1 VNKEESMRRPLLRPC
16 AWALSVLVAALAF
29 AVATT
34 AFAQTDVTTSRIT
47 GTATAAS
54 DGGALPGV
62 NVEVKNQ
69 DTGLVVVAV
78 TDATGFYRALNLP
91 TGSYT
96 ITATLDGFHPASTE
110 NVRLLLGVPK
120 TVNFNMQSSTVS
132 EAVTVRGTVPEVE
145 ITNTSAST
153 TISTEEIKQLPISGR
168 DFKNLVTLT
177 PQVRIE
183 SERGTISISGERG
196 INTSIMI
203 DGVDYNNAMFGGQ
216 VGGAEGRAP
225 LSISQESIKEFTVI
239 TNGASVEFGRT
250 GGGVVNVI
258 TKSGTN
264 AFHGSVFYYNQPQ
277 GLIANFADTTVNGVT
292 TKGKEPA
299 DQKKEQYGASLG
311 GPIMRDRLF
320 FFGSFDNQN
329 KSITVPILA
338 SVLDPDIFARYPELA
353 SPDTYVQTQDGWVAF
368 GRLDFQAGSAHRF
381 MVRGNVN
388 DYEGINGTSDAQT
401 RTESYN
407 GIEGLR
413 TYAYVGNYSAQFM
426 PSLLNDLNLNYVKE
440 DTPRE
445 DKGLNLPEIQL
456 GTNRYGEVSFLPIV
470 TTTHKKAVAD
480 TVTYLVKEHV
490 VKVGAEYNYN
500 DLTQIFKGNWRGV
513 FIFNN
518 KADMLAGNWFQ
529 YRQFGGLGGRTS
541 DEGGAASLNQKELAL
556 FAQDQWFVTPKL
568 TVTAGV
574 RWEKL
579 DNPDEAILNPSDPNA
594 DGSFNLTGHIPDE
607 DKAWSPRLGISWS
620 PDNKSVVRLSAGR
633 FWSRTPLLLWVQ
645 PFTSNGIQATQY
657 TVTATTNSS
666 GAVTGP
672 PTDPLAP
679 GWGDAFTVPGVE
691 RIDFTRVTAPPRPGV
706 FWVDPNFRNPYT
718 DRLTLGLEREILSR
732 TAASL
737 ELVYAKGHNLQRL
750 TDINR
755 QYDGT
760 TSSNGLPHYGTSTAS
775 KPYPYYG
782 TIITSKSDAKAIYYA
797 ATLHFQ
803 RHFTDRFS
811 INAGLTW
818 SKDRDNDSNERN
830 FSGIQAEDYNDLDLN
845 WGYSARDQTWKT
857 GVSAVWD
864 SPFWGLGLS
873 GSYVYNTGSTRNPI
887 INQDVNGDG
896 VSGTDRPTNTSTGN
910 HFDRNSYRQPNF
922 RSLNLRLSKAF
933 RIGPGDLT
941 GLIECFNCSN
951 SPNRSYPSSIW
962 GTGQT
967 PALTFTSLTGVGTP
981 RTFQIAGR
989 YDF

>member
-1 VNKEESMRRPLLRPC
+1 MRRPLLRPC
-16 AWALSVLVAALAF
+16 AWALSVLVAALGF
-29 AVATT
+29 GVSTT

-62 NVEVKNQ
+62 TVEVKNQ

-78 TDATGFYRALNLP
+78 TDAAGFYRALNLP
-91 TGSYT
+91 TGTYT
-96 ITATLDGFHPASTE
+96 ISATLDGFHPASTE

-120 TVNFNMQSSTVS
+120 TVNFNMQSATVS

-153 TISTEEIKQLPISGR
+153 TIQTEEIKALPISGR
-168 DFKNLVTLT
+168 DFKNLVLLT

-183 SERGTISISGERG
+183 SERGTLSISGERG
-196 INTSIMI
+196 INTSIML
-203 DGVDYNNAMFGGQ
+203 DGVDYNNSMFGGQ

-264 AFHGSVFYYNQPQ
+264 SFHGSAFYYNQPQ

-299 DQKKEQYGASLG
+299 DQKKEQFGGSLG

-329 KSITVPILA
+329 KSITVPINQQ
-338 SVLDPDIFARYPELA
+338 VLDADIFARYPELA
-353 SPDTYVQTQDGWVAF
+353 SPDTYSQTQDGWVGF
-368 GRLDFQAGSAHRF
+368 GRLDFQAGAAHRF
-381 MVRGNVN
+381 MVRANVN
-388 DYEGINGTSDAQT
+388 DYEGLNGTSSDQN

-407 GIEGLR
+407 GVEGLR
-413 TYAYVGNYSAQFM
+413 TYAYVGNYSAQFT

-456 GTNRYGEVSFLPIV
+456 GSFRYGEVSFLPIV
-470 TTTHKKAVAD
+470 TTTHKKAVGD
-480 TVTYLVKEHV
+480 TVTYLLKEHV
-490 VKVGAEYNYN
+490 FKVGGEYNFN
-500 DLTQIFKGNWRGV
+500 DLDQIFKGNWRGV

-518 KADMLAGNWFQ
+518 KADFLAGKWRE
-529 YRQFGGLGGRTS
+529 YRQFGGLGGRTA
-541 DEGGAASLNQKELAL
+541 DEGGSASLEQKELAL

-568 TVTAGV
+568 TVTLGV

-579 DNPDEAILNPSDPNA
+579 DNPDDAILNPFDQNS
-594 DGSFNLTGHIPDE
+594 DGSFRLTGHIPDE

-657 TVTATTNSS
+657 TVRAAQS
-666 GAVTGP
+666 GGNVVGP

-679 GWGDAFTVPGVE
+679 GWGDAFTVAGVE
-691 RIDFTRVTAPPRPGV
+691 RINFLAVPNPTRPGV

-718 DRLTLGLEREILSR
+718 DRITLGFEREIFAR
-732 TAASL
+732 TAGSL
-737 ELVYAKGHNLQRL
+737 EFVYAKGHQLQRL

-760 TSSNGLPHYGTSTAS
+760 TSTNGLPHYSGSAF
-775 KPYPYYG
+775 PYPFYG
-782 TIITSKSDAKAIYYA
+782 TIITSKSDAEALYYA
-797 ATLHFQ
+797 ATFHVQ

-811 INAGLTW
+811 MNAGVTW
-818 SKDRDNDSNERN
+818 SRDYDNDSNERN
-830 FSGIQAEDYNDLDLN
+830 FSGIQAEDFNNLDLN
-845 WGYSARDQTWKT
+845 WGPSARDQTWKT

-864 SPFWGLGLS
+864 TPFWGLGLS
-873 GSYVYNTGSTRNPI
+873 GSFSYNTGSTRNPI
-887 INQDVNGDG
+887 TNTDINGDG
-896 VSGTDRPTNTSTGN
+896 VGGTDRPTAPDGN

-951 SPNRSYPSSIW
+951 SPNRSYPSNVW
-962 GTGQT
+962 GTNGAA
-967 PALTFTSLTGVGTP
+967 PAVTFTALTGVGTP
-981 RTFQIAGR
+981 RTFQLAAR

>member
-1 VNKEESMRRPLLRPC
+1 MSRTLLAR
-16 AWALSVLVAALAF
+16 AARALSVFVAVFAF
-29 AVATT
+29 TVGGT

-69 DTGLVVVAV
+69 ETGLVAVAI
-78 TDATGFYRALNLP
+78 TDADGFYRALNLP

-96 ITATLDGFHPASTE
+96 ITATLDGFHTASTE
-110 NVRLLLGVPK
+110 NVRLLLGVPV
-120 TVNFNMQSSTVS
+120 TVNFSMQSSSVAET
-132 EAVTVRGTVPEVE
+132 VTVTGTVPTVE

-153 TISTEEIKQLPISGR
+153 TVQTEEIAKLPISGR

-183 SERGTISISGERG
+183 SERGTISIAGERG

-203 DGVDYNNAMFGGQ
+203 DGVDYNNSMFGGQ

-264 AFHGSVFYYNQPQ
+264 SLHGSAFYYNQPQ
-277 GLIANFADTTVNGVT
+277 SLIADFADGR
-292 TKGKEPA
+292 EPA
-299 DQKKEQYGASLG
+299 DQEKSQYGASLG
-311 GPIMRDRLF
+311 GPILRDRLF
-320 FFGSFDNQN
+320 FFGSFDNQD
-329 KSITVPILA
+329 KTLTVPISSA
-338 SVLDPDIFARYPELA
+338 TLDADIFARYPELA
-353 SPDTYVQTQDGWVAF
+353 SPDTYNQTQDGWVAF
-368 GRLDFQAGSAHRF
+368 GRLDYQMGSAHRF
-381 MVRGNVN
+381 MVRANVN
-388 DYEGINGTSDAQT
+388 DYEGINGTSDSQT

-407 GIEGLR
+407 GLEGLR
-413 TYAYVGNYSAQFM
+413 TYAYVGNYSAQFG

-456 GTNRYGEVSFLPIV
+456 GVNRYGEVSFLPIL
-470 TTTHKKAVAD
+470 TTTHKKAVGD
-480 TVTYLVKEHV
+480 TITYLIKDHV
-490 VKVGAEYNYN
+490 AKVGGEYNFN
-500 DLTQIFKGNWRGV
+500 DLSQIFKGNWRGV

-518 KADMLAGNWFQ
+518 KADLLAGRWRE
-529 YRQFGGLGGRTS
+529 YRQFGGLGGRTA
-541 DEGGAASLNQKELAL
+541 DEGGAAELEQKELAF

-568 TVTAGV
+568 TVTVGV

-579 DNPDEAILNPSDPNA
+579 DNPDDPILNPFDQNE
-594 DGSFNLTGHIPDE
+594 DGSFRLTGEIPDE

-657 TVTATTNSS
+657 IIRAPQS
-666 GAVTGP
+666 GGNVTGP
-672 PTDPLAP
+672 PTDPLSP
-679 GWGDAFTVPGVE
+679 GWGDNFTVVGTE
-691 RIDFTRVTAPPRPGV
+691 RINFQAVPNPTRPGV
-706 FWVDPNFRNPYT
+706 FWVDPDFRNPYS
-718 DRLTLGLEREILSR
+718 DRVTLGFERELFAR
-732 TAASL
+732 TAGSL
-737 ELVYAKGHNLQRL
+737 ELTYAEGHNLQRL

-760 TSSNGLPHYGTSTAS
+760 TSTNGLPHYSSSTFPYPFYGNITTST
-775 KPYPYYG
+775 
-782 TIITSKSDAKAIYYA
+782 SDARAIYYA
-797 ATLHFQ
+797 ATLQFQ
-803 RHFTDRFS
+803 RHFTDNFS
-811 INAGLTW
+811 MNAGVTW
-818 SKDRDNDSNERN
+818 SKDRDDDSNERN
-830 FSGIQAEDYNDLDLN
+830 FAGIQAEDFNDLDLN
-845 WGYSARDQTWKT
+845 WGYSARDQTWKA

-864 SPFWGLGLS
+864 TPLWGLGLS

-887 INQDVNGDG
+887 TNTDINGDG
-896 VSGTDRPTNTSTGN
+896 QGGTDRPTAPNGN

-951 SPNRSYPSSIW
+951 SANRSYLSNVW
-962 GTGQT
+962 GTNGAA
-967 PALTFTSLTGVGTP
+967 PAATFTNLNGVGTP
-981 RTFQIAGR
+981 RTFQLAAR

>member
-1 VNKEESMRRPLLRPC
+1 MRRPLLRPC
-16 AWALSVLVAALAF
+16 AWALSVFVAVLAF

-120 TVNFNMQSSTVS
+120 TVNFNLQSASVAES
-132 EAVTVRGTVPEVE
+132 VTVRGTVPEIE

-153 TISTEEIKQLPISGR
+153 TIQTEEIKALPIAGR
-168 DFKNLVTLT
+168 DFKQLVLLT
-177 PQVRIE
+177 PQVRLE
-183 SERGTISISGERG
+183 SERNTLSISGERG
-196 INTSIMI
+196 INTSIMV
-203 DGVDYNNAMFGGQ
+203 DGVDYNNSMFGGQ

-239 TNGASVEFGRT
+239 TNGASVEFGRS

-264 AFHGSVFYYNQPQ
+264 SVHGSAFYYNQPQ
-277 GLIANFADTTVNGVT
+277 KWIADFADGR
-292 TKGKEPA
+292 EPA
-299 DQKKEQYGASLG
+299 DQEKSQYGASLG

-320 FFGSFDNQN
+320 FFGSFDNQDRT
-329 KSITVPILA
+329 ITVPINA
-338 SVLDPDIFARYPELA
+338 SVLDADIFARYPDLA
-353 SPDTYVQTQDGWVAF
+353 SPDTYAQTEDGWVAF

-381 MVRGNVN
+381 MVRANVN
-388 DYEGINGTSDAQT
+388 DYEGLNGTSNAQT
-401 RTESYN
+401 RTESFN

-413 TYAYVGNYSAQFM
+413 TYAYAGNYSAQFG

-456 GTNRYGEVSFLPIV
+456 ASNGTRYGEVSFLPIL

-480 TVTYLVKEHV
+480 TVTYLLKEHV
-490 VKVGAEYNYN
+490 FKVGGEYNYN

-513 FIFNN
+513 FIFAN
-518 KADMLAGNWFQ
+518 KADFLAGRWNE
-529 YRQFGGLGGRTS
+529 YRQFGGLGGRTA
-541 DEGGAASLNQKELAL
+541 DEGGAASLEQKELAF
-556 FAQDQWFVTPKL
+556 FAQDQWFATPKL
-568 TVTAGV
+568 TVTLGV

-579 DNPDEAILNPSDPNA
+579 DNPDDAILNPFDPNA
-594 DGSFNLTGHIPDE
+594 DGSFRLTGRIPDE
-607 DKAWSPRLGISWS
+607 DKAWSPRLGIAWS

-645 PFTSNGIQATQY
+645 PITSNGVQATQY
-657 TVTATTNSS
+657 IIGPLASGLDPTNPSCTTGGTTPRSCY
-666 GAVTGP
+666 
-672 PTDPLAP
+672 DPLAP
-679 GWGDAFTVPGVE
+679 GWGSAWSPVGIE
-691 RIDFTRVTAPPRPGV
+691 RIDFTRVTAPPGPGV

-718 DRLTLGLEREILSR
+718 DRITLGFERELFAR
-732 TAASL
+732 TAGSL
-737 ELVYAKGHNLQRL
+737 ELTYARGHQLQRL
-750 TDINR
+750 TDFNR

-760 TSSNGLPHYGTSTAS
+760 TSTNGLPHYSSTR
-775 KPYPYYG
+775 PYPFYG
-782 TIITSKSDAKAIYYA
+782 NITTSKSDARSIYYA
-797 ATLHFQ
+797 ATLQFQ
-803 RHFTDRFS
+803 RHFSDRFS
-811 INAGLTW
+811 VNAGATW

-830 FSGIQAEDYNDLDLN
+830 FAGIQAEDFNDLDVN

-857 GVSAVWD
+857 GVSAVWET
-864 SPFWGLGLS
+864 PFWGLGLS
-873 GSYVYNTGSTRNPI
+873 GSYVYSTGSTRNPVA
-887 INQDVNGDG
+887 NSDFNGDG
-896 VSGTDRPTNTSTGN
+896 QRATDRPTAPNGN

-922 RSLNLRLSKAF
+922 RQLNARLSKAF

-951 SPNRSYPSSIW
+951 SANRFYTNSTW
-962 GTGQT
+962 GANGAA
-967 PALTFTSLTGVGTP
+967 PAAAFTALTGVTNTP
-981 RTFQIAGR
+981 RTFQIAAR

>member
-1 VNKEESMRRPLLRPC
+1 MRRPLLRLC
-16 AWALSVLVAALAF
+16 AWALSVSVAVLVF
-29 AVATT
+29 AVAPA
-34 AFAQTDVTTSRIT
+34 AFAQTDVTTTRIT
-47 GTATAAS
+47 GTVTAAA
-54 DGGALPGV
+54 DNGALPGAT
-62 NVEVKNQ
+62 VEVKNQ

-78 TDATGFYRALNLP
+78 TDRDGFYRALSLP
-91 TGSYT
+91 TGNYT
-96 ITATLDGFHPASTE
+96 LTATLDGFHPASTE

-120 TVNFNMQSSTVS
+120 TVNFSLQPSTVS
-132 EAVTVRGTVPEVE
+132 ESITVRGTVPEVE

-153 TISTEEIKQLPISGR
+153 TIQTEEIKNLPISGR
-168 DFKNLVTLT
+168 DFKNLVLLT

-183 SERGTISISGERG
+183 SERGTLSISGERG
-196 INTSIMI
+196 INTSIML
-203 DGVDYNNAMFGGQ
+203 DGVDSNNSMFGGQ

-264 AFHGSVFYYNQPQ
+264 AFHGSAFYYNQPQ
-277 GLIANFADTTVNGVT
+277 SMIANFADTRVNGVLR
-292 TKGKEPA
+292 KGAEPA
-299 DQKKEQYGASLG
+299 DQKKEQFGGSLG
-311 GPIMRDRLF
+311 GPIMHDRLF

-329 KSITVPILA
+329 KSITVPINQQ
-338 SVLDPDIFARYPELA
+338 VLDADIFARYPELA
-353 SPDTYVQTQDGWVAF
+353 SPDTYAQTQDGWVGF

-381 MVRGNVN
+381 MVRANVN
-388 DYEGINGTSDAQT
+388 DYEGLNGTSSDQN

-407 GIEGLR
+407 GVEGLR
-413 TYAYVGNYSAQFM
+413 TYAYVGNYSAQFT

-440 DTPRE
+440 DTPRK

-456 GTNRYGEVSFLPIV
+456 GSFRYGEVSFLPIL

-480 TVTYLVKEHV
+480 TVTYLIREHV
-490 VKVGAEYNYN
+490 FKAGAEYNYN
-500 DLTQIFKGNWRGV
+500 DLSQVFKGNWRGV
-513 FIFNN
+513 FVFNN
-518 KADMLAGNWFQ
+518 KADLLAGRWSV

-541 DEGGAASLNQKELAL
+541 DEGGAAELNQKELAL

-568 TVTAGV
+568 TVTLGV

-579 DNPDEAILNPSDPNA
+579 DNPDEAILNPFDPKP

-657 TVTATTNSS
+657 QIFAPT
-666 GAVTGP
+666 GAGGVVTGP

-679 GWGDAFTVPGVE
+679 GWGDAFTPVGVE
-691 RIDFTRVTAPPRPGV
+691 RIDFTQVTAPPRPGV

-718 DRLTLGLEREILSR
+718 DRLTLGFEREIFSR

-737 ELVYAKGHNLQRL
+737 ELVYAKGHQLQRL

-755 QYDGT
+755 MYDGT
-760 TSSNGLPHYGTSTAS
+760 TSTNGLPHYATANNA

-782 TIITSKSDAKAIYYA
+782 TIITSKSDAEALYYA
-797 ATLHFQ
+797 ATIHFQ
-803 RHFTDRFS
+803 RHFTDRLS
-811 INAGLTW
+811 MNAGLTW
-818 SKDRDNDSNERN
+818 SRDYDNDSNERN
-830 FSGIQAEDYNDLDLN
+830 FSGIQAEDYNNLDLN
-845 WGYSARDQTWKT
+845 WGASNRDQTWK
-857 GVSAVWD
+857 GSISAVWD

-873 GSYVYNTGSTRNPI
+873 GSYSYNTGSTRNPVANSDI
-887 INQDVNGDG
+887 NGDG
-896 VSGTDRPTNTSTGN
+896 VSGTDRPTAPDGN
-910 HFDRNSYRQPNF
+910 HFDRNSFRQPNF

-933 RIGPGDLT
+933 HIGPGDLT
-941 GLIECFNCSN
+941 GLVECFNCAN
-951 SPNRSYPSSIW
+951 SPNRFYPSNTW
-962 GTGQT
+962 GTNGAA
-967 PALTFTSLTGVGTP
+967 PASTFTALTGVGTP
-981 RTFQIAGR
+981 RTFQLAAR